1 VPRDVTDRVARHT
14 VSTSVFIVDDHELVR
29 LGLVALL
36 ADESDMRVVGQAAT
50 VVEALALVPE
60 QLPDVAVLDVRL
72 PDGDGVQLCRDLQLR
87 CPEVRCLMLTP
98 FVDDDTMHAAMEA
111 GAAGV
116 VPKHVAGAELTSAI
130 RIVGAGG
137 RLPQEAQLEQPRDPL
152 HTLTRRERS
161 VLRLIGE
168 GLTNRQIAQ
177 RLNLAE
183 KTVKNYVSSVLG
195 KLGLRRRT
203 QAAVLA
209 AEVRHRL

>member
-1 VPRDVTDRVARHT
+1 MAETVT
-14 VSTSVFIVDDHELVR
+14 TSVFIVDDHELVR
-29 LGLVALL
+29 RGLVSLL
-36 ADESDMRVVGQAAT
+36 ADETDMRVVGQVGT
-50 VVEALALVPE
+50 VVEALAQVPE

-98 FVDDDTMHAAMEA
+98 FVDPETMTAAIEA

-137 RLPQEAQLEQPRDPL
+137 RLSEEPQPEQARDPL
-152 HTLTRRERS
+152 HALTRRERS
-161 VLRLIGE
+161 VLRLLGE
-168 GLTNRQIAQ
+168 GLTNRQIAE

>member
-1 VPRDVTDRVARHT
+1 
-14 VSTSVFIVDDHELVR
+14 VFIVDDHEIIR
-29 LGLVALL
+29 RGLVALL
-36 ADESDMRVVGQAAT
+36 DDESDMHVVGQAGT
-50 VVEALALVPE
+50 FVEALARVPE

-98 FVDDDTMHAAMEA
+98 CVEPDTTYAAIAA
-111 GAAGV
+111 GASGV
-116 VPKHVAGAELTSAI
+116 VAKHVAGAELTSAI

-137 RLPQEAQLEQPRDPL
+137 TLPQAPQLDQPRDPL
-152 HTLTRRERS
+152 QTLTQRERA

-168 GLTNRQIAQ
+168 GLTNRLIAE

-203 QAAVLA
+203 QAAIVA
-209 AEVRHRL
+209 HDMRHRLEG

>member
-1 VPRDVTDRVARHT
+1 MN
-14 VSTSVFIVDDHELVR
+14 TSVFIVDDHELVR
-29 LGLVALL
+29 RGLAALL
-36 ADESDMRVVGQAAT
+36 ADEQDMHVVGQAGT

-98 FVDDDTMHAAMEA
+98 FVDHDAVAPDIVDAAIAA

-116 VPKHVAGAELTSAI
+116 VPKHVAGSELTSAI

-137 RLPQEAQLEQPRDPL
+137 RLPQEAKPEQPRDPL
-152 HTLTRRERS
+152 HTLTTRERS

-168 GLTNRQIAQ
+168 GLTNRQIAE

>member
-1 VPRDVTDRVARHT
+1 
-14 VSTSVFIVDDHELVR
+14 DHELVR
-29 LGLVALL
+29 RGLAAIL
-36 ADESDMRVVGQAAT
+36 ADESDMLLVGQAGT
-50 VVEALALVPE
+50 VVEALAMVPE
-60 QLPDVAVLDVRL
+60 HRPDVAVLDSRL

-98 FVDDDTMHAAMEA
+98 FVDEDTMHAALAA

-116 VPKHVAGAELTSAI
+116 VPKHAAGAELTSAI
-130 RIVGAGG
+130 RTVGAGG
-137 RLPQEAQLEQPRDPL
+137 RLPRKAKPEQPRDPL
-152 HTLTRRERS
+152 RGLTHRERS

-168 GLTNRQIAQ
+168 GLTNRQIAG

-209 AEVRHRL
+209 TEVRHRL

>member
-1 VPRDVTDRVARHT
+1 VPRDATDRVARHT

-98 FVDDDTMHAAMEA
+98 FVDDDTMHAAMAA

-137 RLPQEAQLEQPRDPL
+137 RLPQGVQSEQPRDPL
-152 HTLTRRERS
+152 HALTCRERS
-161 VLRLIGE
+161 VLGLIGE
-168 GLTNRQIAQ
+168 GLTNRQIAE

>member
-1 VPRDVTDRVARHT
+1 VSLSG
-14 VSTSVFIVDDHELVR
+14 STSVFIVDDHELVR

-60 QLPDVAVLDVRL
+60 HLPDVAVLDVRL

-98 FVDDDTMHAAMEA
+98 FVDDDTMLAAMAA

-116 VPKHVAGAELTSAI
+116 VPKHVAGVELTSAI

-137 RLPQEAQLEQPRDPL
+137 MLPQQGQPQQTQPEQPRDPL